1 MRGWNGTSKKS
12 AGFLRLNIYLPGTQ
26 QPHSRYL
33 QCCTWSLSCVWLF
46 AASVDHS
53 PPGTSVHGILQAR
66 ILEWVT
72 IPSSRGS
79 SQPRSNPCLPH
90 CRQILYNL
98 RHQGSPWILEWEAC
112 AFFRESSWPRVSC
125 IADRCFT
132 SWATREAPSRYLH
145 EKWVCSQKDL
155 YKNIYKHFIQNGPD
169 WKKIIT
175 RRG

>member
-72 IPSSRGS
+72 IPFSRGS
-79 SQPRSNPCLPH
+79 SQPRDQTHVSH
-90 CRQILYNL
+90 IA
-98 RHQGSPWILEWEAC
+98 GK
-112 AFFRESSWPRVSC
+112 FFTIW
-125 IADRCFT
+125 D
-132 SWATREAPSRYLH
+132 TREAH
-145 EKWVCSQKDL
+145 EYWSGKPVLSSGNLPDPGFPALQTDVLPAELPGKL
-155 YKNIYKHFIQNGPD
+155 LLGIYMRNAYVH
-169 WKKIIT
+169 KKICI
-175 RRG
+175 RIFINILFRMAQIGKK